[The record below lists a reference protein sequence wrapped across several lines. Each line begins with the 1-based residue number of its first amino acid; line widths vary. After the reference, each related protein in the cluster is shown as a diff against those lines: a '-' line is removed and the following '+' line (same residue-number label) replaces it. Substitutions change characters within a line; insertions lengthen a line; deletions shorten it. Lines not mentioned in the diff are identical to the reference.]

1 MIFLREILLLIA
13 AVSYSIVLSIS
24 IMDRRPQKRRFV
36 LVLLGFLFGFVMVAT
51 LVGIIVVPTRY
62 DLLPQPLFVLTLAPI
77 VEETMKY
84 LTVFALASRFQGTG
98 SKSEMIRIGGA
109 VGLGF
114 GVFETLGFI
123 LNGTN
128 LATTVLRL
136 FTAVPFHMVSG
147 LILATAFTE
156 RRYLLLLVA
165 MVLHSFI
172 NYLAGLNP
180 YLQAGVVFFAF
191 IITYFPSEE
200 DYNLYRNF
208 AQRLRRFMKTRNV
221 SGGT

>member
-1 MIFLREILLLIA
+1 LTFLREILLLLA
-13 AVSYSIVLSIS
+13 AISYSIVLSFS
-24 IMDRRPQKRRFV
+24 IIDQRPQKRRSI

-51 LVGIIVVPTRY
+51 LVGAVVVATRY
-62 DLLPQPLFVLTLAPI
+62 DLLPQPLFVLILAPI

-84 LTVFALASRFQGTG
+84 LTVFALASQFQGTG
-98 SKSEMIRIGGA
+98 SRSEMIRIGGA

-114 GVFETLGFI
+114 GVNETLGFI

-156 RRYLLLLVA
+156 RKYLLLLVA
-165 MVLHSFI
+165 MALHSFT
-172 NYLAGLNP
+172 NYLAGLNS

-191 IITYFPSEE
+191 IITYFPSTE

-208 AQRLRRFMKTRNV
+208 AQKLRRFMKTHNS
-221 SGGT
+221 SGGA